1 MTTCIE
7 KTKFH
12 IRSYRTYY
20 IAYAMFLVC
29 LFTSPY
35 VYSFFDFHPCEAH
48 EHYERDRANWERENG
63 TEIAFMSYPVWLEID
78 QQRDTDI
85 LREIGED
92 FALCFD
98 PWFEPKPYE
107 HDFGREE

>member
-1 MTTCIE
+1 MNILAK
-7 KTKFH
+7 KTLRHLRGYRAYYF
-12 IRSYRTYY
+12 SY
-20 IAYAMFLVC
+20 AVFLAC

-35 VYSFFDFHPCEAH
+35 VYSFFDFHPCEAY
-48 EHYERDRANWERENG
+48 EHYERDRTSWEREHG
-63 TEIAFMSYPVWLEID
+63 TETAFMSYPVWIELD
-78 QQRDTDI
+78 QQRDKD
-85 LREIGED
+85 LWREIGDD